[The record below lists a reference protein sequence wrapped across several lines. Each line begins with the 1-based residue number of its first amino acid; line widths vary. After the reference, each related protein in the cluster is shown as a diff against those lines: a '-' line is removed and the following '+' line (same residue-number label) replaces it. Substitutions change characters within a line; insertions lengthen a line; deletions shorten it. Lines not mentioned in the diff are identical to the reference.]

1 MFVCVCF
8 QYLSSAPYIGPTS
21 VASLVGAGG
30 IAGHGGAGHRSSV
43 VGGRGG
49 AGIGPFRMASRGA
62 GSGVGA
68 SSQHSETE
76 AVRAS
81 AVVVGTSRSSL
92 RVSGVRMC
100 SLACVCFSSVL

>member
-1 MFVCVCF
+1 M
-8 QYLSSAPYIGPTS
+8 
-21 VASLVGAGG
+21 VGAGG
-30 IAGHGGAGHRSSV
+30 IAGHGGAEDRPSV

-81 AVVVGTSRSSL
+81 AVLGGTSRSIP
-92 RVSGVRMC
+92 RVSGVH
-100 SLACVCFSSVL
+100 CV